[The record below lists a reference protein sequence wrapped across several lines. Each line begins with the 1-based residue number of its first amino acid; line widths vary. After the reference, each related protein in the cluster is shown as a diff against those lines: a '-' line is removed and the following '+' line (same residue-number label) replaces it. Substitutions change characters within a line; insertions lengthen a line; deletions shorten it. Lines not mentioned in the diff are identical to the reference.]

1 MHKTITTDRGLELR
15 KRFTGDY
22 CIVASDGRISGE
34 ISWSEHYGR
43 YMGYTTSD
51 TPLQARDLYELFL
64 MCLAS
69 LEIAT
74 ERAA

>member
-1 MHKTITTDRGLELR
+1 MNQTLTTDRGFRLR

-22 CIVASDGRISGE
+22 AIVAPDNRISGE

-43 YMGYTTSD
+43 YMGYTTSNN
-51 TPLQARDLYELFL
+51 PLQARDLYDTFL

-69 LEIAT
+69 LEL
-74 ERAA
+74 EQAA

>member
-1 MHKTITTDRGLELR
+1 MHKTITTDRGFELR
-15 KRFTGDY
+15 RRAIGDY

-43 YMGYTTSD
+43 YLGYTTSD
-51 TPLQARDLYELFL
+51 TPLQARDLHDTFL

-69 LEIAT
+69 LEL

>member
-1 MHKTITTDRGLELR
+1 MNQTLATDRGFELR

-22 CIVASDGRISGE
+22 AIVAPDNRISGQ

-43 YMGYTTSD
+43 YLGYTTSN
-51 TPLQARDLYELFL
+51 TPLQARDLSEIFL

-69 LEIAT
+69 LEIAE